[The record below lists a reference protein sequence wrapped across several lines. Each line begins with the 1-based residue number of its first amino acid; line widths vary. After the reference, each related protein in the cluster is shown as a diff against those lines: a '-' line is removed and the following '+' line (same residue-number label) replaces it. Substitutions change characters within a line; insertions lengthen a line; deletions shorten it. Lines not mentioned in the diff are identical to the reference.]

1 MATLDDVLAEVTKET
16 TEIGGITALIAGLR
30 KQIADALSSQTIPPA
45 IQAKVDAIFAAAT
58 ANNAAIVQALN
69 DPGTPPT
76 PAPVVTPP
84 APTPDPTPVVTPPT
98 PASPTP

>member
-30 KQIADALSSQTIPPA
+30 NQIADALSSQTIPPA

-58 ANNAAIVQALN
+58 ANTAAIVQALN
-69 DPGTPPT
+69 DPGTP
-76 PAPVVTPP
+76 APVVTPP
-84 APTPDPTPVVTPPT
+84 APVVTPAPDPTPAPTPPT
-98 PASPTP
+98 P

>member
-1 MATLDDVLAEVTKET
+1 MRLDIHIHRHDETDVLRLLEMIMATLDDVLAEVTKET

-69 DPGTPPT
+69 DPGTPPA
-76 PAPVVTPP
+76 PAP
-84 APTPDPTPVVTPPT
+84 AP
-98 PASPTP
+98 